1 MVAPGEM
8 LAHGEL
14 WTVKE
19 LFVYP
24 NEFIYW
30 SVQIVMYPFMTGLVA
45 GAFVL
50 SSLYHVFGIKQL
62 KDIARFALVFSF
74 ALLFAAPMPIVLH
87 LQFPFRGIEIFMT
100 PHFTS
105 AIAAF
110 GVVFFTYGA
119 IVASELWFLYRKHF
133 VEKSLKLREKQD
145 KTIAEWIQYFIFCS
159 LTLGVYDISEEA
171 LHRDEKAIKVL
182 AGIGI
187 PVACFLHGYAGFI
200 FGSVKAN
207 ALWMTPLMPVIFI
220 MSAVVS
226 GIALCMLTYIIT
238 MEIKKFLAKRKRMQ
252 PGMRSQSIEEI
263 KGVEVHVI
271 QMTAK
276 YLLFF
281 LIAAISLE
289 LLDLIFRGYTA
300 LKSWDVLRSVI
311 YGRDFRDIFILQYG
325 IGNLV
330 PLILFLIPGL
340 TIRRAV
346 FGVILV
352 LFGVFM
358 MRWNVVIGGQ
368 AFSLS
373 FAGLHALPSAD
384 HPAQT
389 GRPSRKGLFGALS
402 IFIMPFVAVLGH
414 QQDIPGLRRG
424 PAGIRRL
431 VRGKFGYS
439 SGRDRISGPALFR
452 SCRNVQQAASWLRW
466 YLFHGSNSPCNI
478 LLTQPHHL

>member
-1 MVAPGEM
+1 MG
-8 LAHGEL
+8 HGEV
-14 WTVKE
+14 WTLKE

-24 NEFIYW
+24 NEYIYW

-62 KDIARFALVFSF
+62 KDMARFALVFSF
-74 ALLFAAPMPIVLH
+74 ALLFAAPMPLMFH
-87 LQFPFRGIEIFMT
+87 LLQPFRGMHVFMT

-110 GVVFFTYGA
+110 GIVFSGYGA

-133 VEKSLKLREKQD
+133 VEVALPLKDKQD
-145 KTIAEWIQYFIFCS
+145 KTIFEWLKFFVFCS

-171 LHRDEKAIKVL
+171 LKKDEKAIKIL

-220 MSAVVS
+220 MSAIVS
-226 GIALCMLTYIIT
+226 GIALCMLTYIAT
-238 MEIKKFLAKRKRMQ
+238 MEIRKILAVRKKSTYQ
-252 PGMRSQSIEEI
+252 VYQSREDI
-263 KGVEVHVI
+263 KSVEMNVVK
-271 QMTAK
+271 MTAK

-281 LIAAISLE
+281 LVFAISLE

-300 LKSWDVLRSVI
+300 VKSWDVLRSVI
-311 YGRDFRDIFILQYG
+311 YGKDFTNIFILQYAV
-325 IGNLV
+325 GNLI
-330 PLILFLIPGL
+330 PFILFLLPNL
-340 TIRRAV
+340 SLKRTII
-346 FGVILV
+346 GVILV

-373 FAGLHALPSAD
+373 FAGYMHYRLPIIPHD
-384 HPAQT
+384 WET
-389 GRPSRKGLFGALS
+389 FKEGLFGAS
-402 IFIMPFVAVLGH
+402 FIFLMPFV
-414 QQDIPGLRRG
+414 
-424 PAGIRRL
+424 
-431 VRGKFGYS
+431 
-439 SGRDRISGPALFR
+439 LFWFM
-452 SCRNVQQAASWLRW
+452 SKIFPVFETKKETA
-466 YLFHGSNSPCNI
+466 H
-478 LLTQPHHL
+478 

>member
-1 MVAPGEM
+1 MV
-8 LAHGEL
+8 HGEI
-14 WTVKE
+14 WTIKE

-24 NEFIYW
+24 NEYIYW

-50 SSLYHVFGIKQL
+50 SSLYHVFGIQQL
-62 KDIARFALVFSF
+62 KDMARFALVFSF

-87 LQFPFRGIEIFMT
+87 LQHPLRGINVMMT

-110 GVVFFTYGA
+110 GIVFSTYGA
-119 IVASELWFLYRKHF
+119 IVASELWFLYRRHF
-133 VEKSLKLREKQD
+133 VEVAQPLKEKQD
-145 KTIAEWIQYFIFCS
+145 KTLGEWLKFLLFCT

-182 AGIGI
+182 AAIGI

-220 MSAVVS
+220 MSAIVS
-226 GIALCMLTYIIT
+226 GIALCMLTYIVT
-238 MEIKKFLAKRKRMQ
+238 MEIRKFLDSRKKSSYA
-252 PGMRSQSIEEI
+252 GYRSHEEFKSAELNDI
-263 KGVEVHVI
+263 K
-271 QMTAK
+271 MTAR
-276 YLLFF
+276 YLVFF
-281 LIAAISLE
+281 LIFAITLE

-300 LKSWDVLRSVI
+300 VKSWDVLRSVI
-311 YGRDFRDIFILQYG
+311 YGKDFIDIFILQYG
-325 IGNLV
+325 VGNLL
-330 PLILFLIPGL
+330 PFILFLLPGL

-346 FGVILV
+346 LGVLLV

-373 FAGLHALPSAD
+373 FAGYMHYHLPIWPHD
-384 HPAQT
+384 WET
-389 GRPSRKGLFGALS
+389 FKEGLFGALS
-402 IFIMPFVAVLGH
+402 IFVMPFV
-414 QQDIPGLRRG
+414 
-424 PAGIRRL
+424 
-431 VRGKFGYS
+431 
-439 SGRDRISGPALFR
+439 LFYFIAKIFPVFNLKE
-452 SCRNVQQAASWLRW
+452 S
-466 YLFHGSNSPCNI
+466 H
-478 LLTQPHHL
+478 

>member
-1 MVAPGEM
+1 M
-8 LAHGEL
+8 LAHGEI

-50 SSLYHVFGIKQL
+50 SSLYHVFGIQQL
-62 KDIARFALVFSF
+62 KDMARFALVFSF
-74 ALLFAAPMPIVLH
+74 ALLFVAPLPVILH
-87 LQFPFRGIEIFMT
+87 LQFPFRGVNVMMT

-110 GVVFFTYGA
+110 GIVFSTYAA

-133 VEKSLKLREKQD
+133 AEVSLSLRGKQD
-145 KTIAEWIQYFIFCS
+145 KSAGEQLRYLLFHT
-159 LTLGVYDISEEA
+159 LTLGAYDVSEEA
-171 LHRDEKAIKVL
+171 LHRDEKAIKIL

-226 GIALCMLTYIIT
+226 GIALCMLTYIVT
-238 MEIKKFLAKRKRMQ
+238 MEIKKFMASRKNASR
-252 PGMRSQSIEEI
+252 GMYRSKEEI
-263 KGVEVHVI
+263 KGVEVSVI
-271 QMTAK
+271 RMTAK

-281 LIAAISLE
+281 LVFAISLE

-300 LKSWDVLRSVI
+300 VKSWDVIRSVI
-311 YGRDFRDIFILQYG
+311 YGKDFIDIFVLQYG
-325 IGNLV
+325 IGNLL
-330 PLILFLIPGL
+330 PLILFLLPGL
-340 TIRRAV
+340 TIRRAML
-346 FGVILV
+346 GVILV

-358 MRWNVVIGGQ
+358 MRWNVVVGGQ

-373 FAGLHALPSAD
+373 FAGYMHYHMPIVPDSWE
-384 HPAQT
+384 T
-389 GRPSRKGLFGALS
+389 FKEGLGGVLG
-402 IFIMPFVAVLGH
+402 IMILPFVLFW
-414 QQDIPGLRRG
+414 I
-424 PAGIRRL
+424 
-431 VRGKFGYS
+431 
-439 SGRDRISGPALFR
+439 ISKIFPVFAEAP
-452 SCRNVQQAASWLRW
+452 QK
-466 YLFHGSNSPCNI
+466 
-478 LLTQPHHL
+478 

>member
-1 MVAPGEM
+1 MV
-8 LAHGEL
+8 HGEI

-19 LFVYP
+19 LFVMP
-24 NEFIYW
+24 NEYIYW

-50 SSLYHVFGIKQL
+50 SSLYHVFGIQQL

-74 ALLFAAPMPIVLH
+74 ALLFVAPLPLLLH
-87 LQFPFRGIEIFMT
+87 IQFPFRGINVLMT

-110 GVVFFTYGA
+110 GIVFMSYGCL
-119 IVASELWFLYRKHF
+119 VASELWFLYRKHF
-133 VEKSLKLREKQD
+133 VEVALALKKRQD
-145 KTIAEWIQYFIFCS
+145 KTLMEWGRYLLFNM
-159 LTLGVYDISEEA
+159 LTLGAYDISEEA
-171 LHRDEKAIKVL
+171 LHRDEKAIKFL

-238 MEIKKFLAKRKRMQ
+238 MEIRKFLAARKKASFPRY
-252 PGMRSQSIEEI
+252 QSTAEI
-263 KGVEVHVI
+263 KSVEISVVHI
-271 QMTAK
+271 TAK
-276 YLLFF
+276 CLLFF
-281 LIAAISLE
+281 MIAAISLE

-300 LKSWDVLRSVI
+300 VKSWDVLRSVI
-311 YGRDFRDIFILQYG
+311 YERDFNNIFLLQYG
-325 IGNLV
+325 IGNLI

-340 TIRRAV
+340 TIRRALV
-346 FGVILV
+346 GVTLV

-368 AFSLS
+368 AFSLT
-373 FAGLHALPSAD
+373 FAGYMHYHMPIIPHD
-384 HPAQT
+384 WET
-389 GRPSRKGLFGALS
+389 FKEGLGGALVVG
-402 IFIMPFVAVLGH
+402 FLPFVLFW
-414 QQDIPGLRRG
+414 I
-424 PAGIRRL
+424 
-431 VRGKFGYS
+431 
-439 SGRDRISGPALFR
+439 ISYIFPVFEYKDA
-452 SCRNVQQAASWLRW
+452 
-466 YLFHGSNSPCNI
+466 H
-478 LLTQPHHL
+478 